1 MKKRGVSPVIATV
14 LLIAVVVILAIII
27 FLWASGF
34 VGERAEKFG
43 SAVELSC
50 DDTNFEVG
58 LIKNGCDQNYQ
69 LDILNK
75 GNVPLYGF
83 EIKEKG
89 SADVRIKAS
98 VDKET
103 ITTGSSA
110 TFCLD
115 GVSSFTEDEALVVP
129 VILGQTESGKTKY
142 TCGDQ
147 FGVTTTTI
155 L

>member
-50 DDTNFEVG
+50 DNTNFEVG
-58 LIKNGCDQNYQ
+58 LVEYGCDPNYQ

-83 EIKEKG
+83 VVKEKG
-89 SADVRIKAS
+89 SADVKVKTS
-98 VDKET
+98 VDKQT

-110 TFCLD
+110 QFCLD
-115 GVSSFTEDEALVVP
+115 GVSTFDETEAVVIP
-129 VILGQTESGKTKY
+129 VILGQTESGKVKH

-147 FGVTTTTI
+147 FGVATST
-155 L
+155 